1 MSETTNNGLQYYDD
15 SNFLKK
21 FGINNILEF
30 YNYVHKQDLNLG
42 KLDISKLSSQQL
54 NSLLGFH
61 AGLSRN
67 GYMAYFNPQSELI
80 VTSHY
85 RFQKLSNEEMDS
97 ILFFTDSFGMNIDF
111 LFSKSRTI
119 I

>member
-1 MSETTNNGLQYYDD
+1 MSDINQSQYYDD
-15 SNFLKK
+15 STFLKK

-30 YNYVHKQDLNLG
+30 YNYLHKQDLNLG
-42 KLDISKLSSQQL
+42 VLNILTLNSKQL

-67 GYMAYFNPQSELI
+67 GYMAYFNNKSELI

-85 RFQKLSNEEMDS
+85 RFQKLSNEEMDE
-97 ILFFTDSFGMNIDF
+97 ILFFTDSFGMNVDF
-111 LFSKSRTI
+111 LFNNQG
-119 I
+119 